1 MIEIHENCRPWNL
14 WWKQVQTGL
23 LKLRTDV
30 NMMDQ
35 ATYLDDELRETFI
48 DACKKAD
55 PLEPIFV
62 YVSDVD
68 CISVVDDRLHYLVE
82 NDVEYENFLTI
93 GKSIMRSIWVRS
105 PSDIVI
111 ETDRRV
117 NRIITITD
125 IERGS
130 KTFRDSV
137 VAYFNVEQK
146 LIDTSTFKNIS
157 YEIYSP
163 NQADFSPFNTINFNG
178 FAPNKK
184 VARVVAESKLF
195 VYTMDVLSTPWRAID
210 AIRLGCPF
218 LLPNNKLTDWMPS
231 AILYSSIEEL
241 EQKIET
247 ILLMDEN
254 SPEYQNLIEACQHVE
269 CDFAQFDSILTLLE
283 IRDTIKERRKQ

>member
-14 WWKQVQTGL
+14 WWKQVQTEL
-23 LKLRTDV
+23 LKRRTDV

-48 DACKKAD
+48 ESCKKTD

-68 CISVVDDRLHYLVE
+68 CISVVDDRLYYLVE
-82 NDVEYENFLTI
+82 NDVELKNFV
-93 GKSIMRSIWVRS
+93 KYNVCSIWDRP

-111 ETDRRV
+111 ETDSRV
-117 NRIITITD
+117 NRIITVTD
-125 IERGS
+125 VERGS

-146 LIDTSTFKNIS
+146 LIDTPTFKNMS

-218 LLPNNKLTDWMPS
+218 LLPKNELTDWMPS
-231 AILYSSIEEL
+231 AILYSSMEEL

-247 ILLMDEN
+247 ILLMDED
-254 SPEYQNLIEACQHVE
+254 SSEYETLMSYCFDVE
-269 CDFAQFDSILTLLE
+269 NNFSYFDSILKLIE